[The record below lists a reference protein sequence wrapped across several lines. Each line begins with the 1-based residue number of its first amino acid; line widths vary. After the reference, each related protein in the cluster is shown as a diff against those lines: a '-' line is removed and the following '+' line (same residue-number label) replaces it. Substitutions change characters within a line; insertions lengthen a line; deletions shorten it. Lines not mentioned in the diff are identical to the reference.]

1 MNNKFC
7 PACGINLRDG
17 VFFASRV
24 VRNPDNSLQL
34 DEDKNP
40 IRVYDV
46 PFTPTV
52 QYSRICQYAKREGC
66 INTCKKI
73 TPSETFEARSQ
84 GLTVDSWYETA
95 RELLKHD

>member
-1 MNNKFC
+1 MSNQFC

-24 VRNPDNSLQL
+24 VRNSDNSIQV
-34 DEDKNP
+34 DEDSNTV
-40 IRVYDV
+40 RVYDV

-52 QYSRICQYAKREGC
+52 QRSRICQYSKQEGC
-66 INTCKKI
+66 INTCKQI

-84 GLTVDSWYETA
+84 GLSVDSWYETA
-95 RELLKHD
+95 KELLKHD

>member
-24 VRNPDNSLQL
+24 VRNPDNSVQV
-34 DEDKNP
+34 DADGNTV
-40 IRVYDV
+40 RVYDV

-52 QYSRICQYAKREGC
+52 QRR
-66 INTCKKI
+66 
-73 TPSETFEARSQ
+73 
-84 GLTVDSWYETA
+84 L
-95 RELLKHD
+95 